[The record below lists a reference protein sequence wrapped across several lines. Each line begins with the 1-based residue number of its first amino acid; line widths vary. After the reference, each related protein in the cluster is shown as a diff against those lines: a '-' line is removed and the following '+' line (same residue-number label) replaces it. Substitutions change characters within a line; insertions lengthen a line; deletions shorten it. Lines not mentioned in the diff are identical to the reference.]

1 MTLAA
6 LAIAPAYPRVRPA
19 PALEPPYDDE
29 PAPRALRLVPPHVE
43 ELLPFDPPAA
53 AHPADEKFDRQPTPR
68 AELPDPRA
76 WAGRLIPAALEAMA
90 GQRSVQQLIPWTDDV
105 VYAQIRRAVRYGT
118 TRPVPCVLRS
128 IHVSEPADGV
138 AEICAVVTGSNRTR
152 AVAARLE
159 GADGK
164 WRCTALHLI

>member
-29 PAPRALRLVPPHVE
+29 PAPRGLRLVPAHVE
-43 ELLPFDPPAA
+43 DLLPFDPPAG
-53 AHPADEKFDRQPTPR
+53 AHLADEKFDRRPTPR
-68 AELPDPRA
+68 AELPDPRP
-76 WAGRLIPAALEAMA
+76 WACRLILATLEAMA
-90 GQRSVQQLIPWTDDV
+90 GRRSVQQLMPWTDDV
-105 VYAQIRRAVRYGT
+105 VYAQISRAVRYGT
-118 TRPVPCVLRS
+118 AGPVPGVLRS
-128 IHVSEPADGV
+128 IHVCEPADGV
-138 AEICAVVTGSNRTR
+138 AEVCAVVSGSTRTR